1 MALSIYF
8 HIDLSAI
15 SYHPNLIKALDRKN
29 KALIR
34 KRSCKFKKTWIS
46 TKRETE
52 RQRDFEWYKIQNKQ
66 NEHYYKNR
74 TRQIWTYWASSA
86 AAKNSSLYFVVG
98 KLAIATGSRPWNP
111 LSSCTKKQRNG
122 QIHSQPSPLNT
133 QRKFIP

>member
-15 SYHPNLIKALDRKN
+15 SYHPNFIKALDRKN

-46 TKRETE
+46 TKRDRETLN
-52 RQRDFEWYKIQNKQ
+52 DIKFNKQ
-66 NEHYYKNR
+66 NEHYYKNQ